1 MVEVIQI
8 HVNTGRWPVCVAELR
23 LQGPASDQGSS
34 PSSATQV
41 SGFGQITV
49 LLRAPI
55 SWPTEMTRL
64 IRMIS
69 NVLILWFVMRTLGIF
84 LLYKMREWLGDIRWC
99 VCMRMQAPISFS
111 CVLSLLSSLWVSC
124 LYSFPGVPSPVLDLS
139 DPDSGLP
146 PLLSYG
152 LALNFNFFF
161 FSSTLRHQVLGMI
174 IAKTA

>member
-1 MVEVIQI
+1 
-8 HVNTGRWPVCVAELR
+8 
-23 LQGPASDQGSS
+23 
-34 PSSATQV
+34 
-41 SGFGQITV
+41 
-49 LLRAPI
+49 
-55 SWPTEMTRL
+55 
-64 IRMIS
+64 
-69 NVLILWFVMRTLGIF
+69 
-84 LLYKMREWLGDIRWC
+84 
-99 VCMRMQAPISFS
+99 MRMQAPISFS

-174 IAKTA
+174 IAKTAQIPFLLLSPLLSSAHASLRFCLKTFWTMYSPYLRHLFLHLSSGCGQPPPHPFPVPALKLGVCVSLLSVISKYRAWPQD